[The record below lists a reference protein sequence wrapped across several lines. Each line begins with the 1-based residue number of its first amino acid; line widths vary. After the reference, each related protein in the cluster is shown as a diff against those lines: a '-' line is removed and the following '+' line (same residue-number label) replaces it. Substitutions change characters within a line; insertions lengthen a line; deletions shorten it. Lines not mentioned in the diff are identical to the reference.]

1 MKKLLICVF
10 CAACALHANNA
21 GNTKS
26 ANTTKN
32 PSNAKTAHAN
42 NAGYSE
48 VKVTPMQA
56 QGLGI
61 KDVPIQNPAIT
72 RGVPFNALI
81 DFDDKDSTT
90 QSSTFDVVVVAIYMR
105 EGEQIKKG
113 NEICE
118 ISSNELN
125 NLYFEIEN
133 TQNKYRVAEEIAQK
147 DKELFEAGVISQ
159 REYQASYLASK
170 ELFLK
175 LTQLKNVFKLFGIDP
190 DKPRG
195 VYGFRIIASDT
206 GILSVAPKNTGE
218 KIPAFTP
225 YVRISKNNNLLARI
239 KIPLSISDYVLPG
252 SKVYSESGQ
261 YVGDISSVSVVV
273 NKNNNSIMAIAD
285 LKRGVFRVG
294 EVADVYI
301 EGKQPENTFALP
313 SEAVIKNGKDNL
325 IFVKTAGGYMPRVV
339 QVVEKRSKSF
349 VISSK
354 GFKGNEQI
362 ASGALV
368 ALKGL
373 VNNIGDGG
381 AH

>member
-1 MKKLLICVF
+1 
-10 CAACALHANNA
+10 
-21 GNTKS
+21 
-26 ANTTKN
+26 
-32 PSNAKTAHAN
+32 
-42 NAGYSE
+42 
-48 VKVTPMQA
+48 MQA

-195 VYGFRIIASDT
+195 VYGFRIIANDT

-252 SKVYSESGQ
+252 SKVYSEGGQ

-273 NKNNNSIMAIAD
+273 DKNNNSIMAIAD
-285 LKRGVFRVG
+285 LKKGVFRVG

-368 ALKGL
+368 TLKGL
-373 VNNIGDGG
+373 VNNIGDSG

>member
-21 GNTKS
+21 NNTKN

-32 PSNAKTAHAN
+32 PSGAKTANAS

-252 SKVYSESGQ
+252 SKVYSEGGQ

-339 QVVEKRSKSF
+339 EVVEKRSKSF

>member
-10 CAACALHANNA
+10 CAVCALFAADTNSAKNA
-21 GNTKS
+21 S
-26 ANTTKN
+26 
-32 PSNAKTAHAN
+32 SAKTAHAN

-195 VYGFRIIASDT
+195 VYGFRIIANDT

-252 SKVYSESGQ
+252 SKVYSEGGQ

-273 NKNNNSIMAIAD
+273 DKNNNSIMAIAD
-285 LKRGVFRVG
+285 LKKGVFRVG

-368 ALKGL
+368 TLKGL
-373 VNNIGDGG
+373 VNNIGDSG

>member
-190 DKPRG
+190 DNPRG